1 MDRICV
7 DPPIFVLLSQEFDAD
22 SFEEAMTEV
31 KKLETHMYD
40 IPNFVNRMPHTKLF
54 ALRMVVTPNVGHVFK
69 VAVNLELE
77 KMLNEL
83 QVMSVT
89 SSKCCIDFEVNK
101 IKQSLKDLK
110 DSAIEKSFLKRL
122 DEIRQS
128 KSRA

>member
-1 MDRICV
+1 
-7 DPPIFVLLSQEFDAD
+7 
-22 SFEEAMTEV
+22 
-31 KKLETHMYD
+31 
-40 IPNFVNRMPHTKLF
+40 
-54 ALRMVVTPNVGHVFK
+54 
-69 VAVNLELE
+69 
-77 KMLNEL
+77 MLNEL

>member
-1 MDRICV
+1 
-7 DPPIFVLLSQEFDAD
+7 
-22 SFEEAMTEV
+22 MTEV

-77 KMLNEL
+77 KVLNEP